1 MANTPFH
8 VEILTPEGKVFD
20 DEVAMVS
27 TRTSVGS
34 IGVLANHTPLLA
46 MLDACELRLHAADG
60 TVTSYAQGEG
70 YLQVGGNH
78 AMLLVEEAIAAS
90 DIDRADLEAKLAER
104 KAELDGLE
112 ADSEAARVAQRDIR
126 RYEAFLAVGKS
137 E

>member
-104 KAELDGLE
+104 KSELDGLE

>member
-78 AMLLVEEAIAAS
+78 AMLLVEEAIAAA

-104 KAELDGLE
+104 KADLDGLE
-112 ADSEAARVAQRDIR
+112 ADSEAARVAERDIR
-126 RYEAFLAVGKS
+126 RYETFLAVGKS

>member
-34 IGVLANHTPLLA
+34 IGVLANHAPLLA

-90 DIDRADLEAKLAER
+90 DLDRADLEAKLAAR
-104 KAELDGLE
+104 KSELDGLE
-112 ADSEAARVAQRDIR
+112 ADSESARAAQRDIR
-126 RYEAFLAVGKS
+126 RFEAFLAVGQS

>member
-104 KAELDGLE
+104 KTDLDGLE

-126 RYEAFLAVGKS
+126 RYEAFLSVGKS

>member
-90 DIDRADLEAKLAER
+90 DIDRADLEAKLAES
-104 KAELDGLE
+104 KAELGGLE
-112 ADSEAARVAQRDIR
+112 ADSESARAAQRDIR

>member
-34 IGVLANHTPLLA
+34 IGVLANHAPLLA

-90 DIDRADLEAKLAER
+90 DLDRADLEAKLAAR
-104 KAELDGLE
+104 KSELDGLE
-112 ADSEAARVAQRDIR
+112 ADSESARAAQRDIR
-126 RYEAFLAVGKS
+126 RFEAFLADGQS

>member
-104 KAELDGLE
+104 KSELDGLE
-112 ADSEAARVAQRDIR
+112 ADSEAARVAQRDIG

>member
-90 DIDRADLEAKLAER
+90 DIDRADLEAKLADR
-104 KAELDGLE
+104 KSELASLE
-112 ADSEAARVAQRDIR
+112 ADSEASRVAQRDIR

>member
-104 KAELDGLE
+104 KSELASLE
-112 ADSEAARVAQRDIR
+112 ADSEASRVAQRDIR

>member
-1 MANTPFH
+1 
-8 VEILTPEGKVFD
+8 
-20 DEVAMVS
+20 
-27 TRTSVGS
+27 
-34 IGVLANHTPLLA
+34 VLANHAPLLA

-90 DIDRADLEAKLAER
+90 DLDRADLEAKLAAR
-104 KAELDGLE
+104 KSELDGLE
-112 ADSEAARVAQRDIR
+112 ADSESARAAQRDIR
-126 RYEAFLAVGKS
+126 RFEAFLAVGQS

>member
-90 DIDRADLEAKLAER
+90 DIDRADLEAKLTER
-104 KAELDGLE
+104 KSELEGLE

>member
-78 AMLLVEEAIAAS
+78 AMLLVEEAIAAQ
-90 DIDRADLEAKLAER
+90 DIDRADLETKLAER
-104 KAELDGLE
+104 KSELEGLE
-112 ADSEAARVAQRDIR
+112 ADSEAARVAERDIR